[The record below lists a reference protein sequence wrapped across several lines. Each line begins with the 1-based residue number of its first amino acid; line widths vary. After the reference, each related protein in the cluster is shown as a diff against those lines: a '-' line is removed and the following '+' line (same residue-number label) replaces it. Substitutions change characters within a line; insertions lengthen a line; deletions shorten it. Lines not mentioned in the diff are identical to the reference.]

1 MDKNEFTEL
10 LKGYQKNYEEINCDE
25 VYFLAKEAMKYI
37 GDSDPAIRDNLV
49 YPYIEHVIK
58 EGLLKPEEI
67 KELSATCLENI
78 TLKSRKFDDGI
89 FCRTFSMLVIAA
101 IVNYH
106 RKNPIFSLSELEGM
120 FNRVI
125 DSYQSDFD
133 VRGYINKKGWAHGAA
148 HGADALMQFAML
160 REANTEMLLKILYAL
175 QKKAAISYYGYI
187 HNEDDRMAR
196 AAVAVIK
203 RKMIGDG
210 KIFSWLQRFRI
221 KKEKS
226 YSHIIRK
233 NNIRGF
239 LSCLYF
245 RLYNE
250 SRFENYNQEIAK
262 IIISNN

>member
-10 LKGYQKNYEEINCDE
+10 LKGYRENFEEINSDE
-25 VYFLAKEAMKYI
+25 VFFLTKEAMKYI
-37 GDSDPAIRDNLV
+37 GDADPTIRDNLV
-49 YPYIEHVIK
+49 YPYIEHVINS
-58 EGLLKPEEI
+58 GLLKPEEI
-67 KELSATCLENI
+67 KEISTTCLENI
-78 TLKSRKFDDGI
+78 TIKCRKFDDSI

-101 IVNYH
+101 IINYH
-106 RKNPIFSLSELEGM
+106 RKNPVFSLPELEGM

-148 HGADALMQFAML
+148 HGADALLQFAML
-160 REANTEMLLKILYAL
+160 REANAEMLLKILFAL
-175 QKKAAISYYGYI
+175 QKKATISYYGYI

-196 AAVAVIK
+196 VAVAVLK
-203 RKMIGDG
+203 RRQISDSKV
-210 KIFSWLQRFRI
+210 FSWLQRFRM

-226 YSHIIRK
+226 YSNIIRK
-233 NNIRGF
+233 NNIRSF

-245 RLYNE
+245 RLYGDN
-250 SRFENYNQEIAK
+250 RFDGLNQEIAK